1 MLGCNTQGPTRDE
14 DRIDTLLYDSR
25 LLARAASTLFFALK
39 TASNDGH
46 KFIPALYSRGVRHFV
61 VEQAVPQTS
70 FPEAVF
76 YTCHNSL
83 EALQQLASL
92 HRKAYS
98 LPIIGITGSNGK
110 TIVKEWL
117 YQLLVADYKI
127 VRSPGSYNSQL
138 GVPLSVWQID
148 ESHDLGIFEAGISEP
163 GKMSRLAQVIQPSIG
178 IFTNIGKAH
187 AAAFASQAD
196 KIAEKAKLFESCQT
210 IICCKNHSGIYQYLR
225 EFYPSK
231 RIVAWHEFDESLND
245 IVAALPFNDDA
256 SRENAMHCAVL
267 MLELGYSA
275 DTIMQGIQKL
285 KPISLRLELKRAVNR
300 CALVNDSYSADVSS
314 LQVAADFLKRQY
326 PSFRKTLIL
335 SDILQSGLSP
345 ELLYTEVAELVKS
358 RDFSRIIGIGTEI
371 KVLQNFLPS
380 TIQQAYF
387 QDTDEF
393 LAQYKQ
399 EDFHDEAILL
409 KGARTF
415 AFEHIA
421 TRLEE
426 KSHRTVLEINLNALL
441 HNLNV
446 YRQHLAPGTRVMGMV
461 KAAGYGSGS
470 PEVARLLEMRG
481 TEYLA
486 VAYAD
491 EGVDLRVAGISLPI
505 LVLNPEP
512 GTFDLML
519 RYELEP
525 EIYSIELLKA
535 YIEFA
540 AARANTR
547 KCPAIHLK
555 IETGMN
561 RLGLD
566 AKDWNS
572 LCQILQLNP
581 NVEVASVFTHLVAS
595 EASEHDAF
603 TKLQVERYETAYN
616 MIVEAINDKPLR
628 HVLNTGGIIR
638 FPQYHFDMVRLGVG
652 LYGYDSSA
660 QIQAQ
665 LSPVSTLKAYVSQV
679 KQVPKGETVGYNRRG
694 VAQEDMITATIG
706 IGYADGWPRKLGNGR
721 FSVLIKG
728 KRAPI
733 VGNVCM
739 DMCMVDVTHIPG
751 VKQGDEAIMFGNE
764 PSIQEVAAVLET
776 IPYEVLTMVSE
787 RVTRLCYQD

>member
-1 MLGCNTQGPTRDE
+1 M
-14 DRIDTLLYDSR
+14 
-25 LLARAASTLFFALK
+25 
-39 TASNDGH
+39 
-46 KFIPALYSRGVRHFV
+46 
-61 VEQAVPQTS
+61 
-70 FPEAVF
+70 
-76 YTCHNSL
+76 
-83 EALQQLASL
+83 
-92 HRKAYS
+92 
-98 LPIIGITGSNGK
+98 
-110 TIVKEWL
+110 
-117 YQLLVADYKI
+117 
-127 VRSPGSYNSQL
+127 
-138 GVPLSVWQID
+138 
-148 ESHDLGIFEAGISEP
+148 
-163 GKMSRLAQVIQPSIG
+163 
-178 IFTNIGKAH
+178 
-187 AAAFASQAD
+187 
-196 KIAEKAKLFESCQT
+196 
-210 IICCKNHSGIYQYLR
+210 
-225 EFYPSK
+225 
-231 RIVAWHEFDESLND
+231 
-245 IVAALPFNDDA
+245 
-256 SRENAMHCAVL
+256 
-267 MLELGYSA
+267 
-275 DTIMQGIQKL
+275 
-285 KPISLRLELKRAVNR
+285 
-300 CALVNDSYSADVSS
+300 
-314 LQVAADFLKRQY
+314 
-326 PSFRKTLIL
+326 
-335 SDILQSGLSP
+335 
-345 ELLYTEVAELVKS
+345 AELVKS

-371 KVLQNFLPS
+371 KVLQNFLPQ

-387 QDTDEF
+387 YDTDEF

-399 EDFHDEAILL
+399 DDFHDEAILL

-446 YRQHLAPGTRVMGMV
+446 YRQHLAPGTRVMGLV
-461 KAAGYGSGS
+461 KAAGSGSGS

-505 LVLNPEP
+505 LVLNPEL

-525 EIYSIELLKA
+525 EIYSLELLKA

-566 AKDWNS
+566 AKDWTS
-572 LCQILQLNP
+572 LCQILKRNP

-603 TKLQVERYETAYN
+603 TLLQVERYETAYN
-616 MIVEAINDKPLR
+616 MIVEAIKAKPLR

-694 VAQEDMITATIG
+694 VAEEDMITATIG

-721 FSVLIKG
+721 FNVLIKG

-764 PSIQEVAAVLET
+764 PSIQEVAGVLET